1 MFSDRLLQNPSKC
14 LAIQLSEITSDFLAI
29 LDCQIAIAY
38 LAIKEREIAE
48 SI

>member
-1 MFSDRLLQNPSKC
+1 LQSNYLASFDR
-14 LAIQLSEITSDFLAI
+14 
-29 LDCQIAIAY
+29 QIAIAY